1 MDANIRRE
9 LHVGLSEFMLD
20 VTEATFDQEVLLRS
34 HQLPVIVDFW
44 APWCGPCKSLGPLL
58 ERLAIE
64 AGGRFVLAKLN
75 VDENPNLATRYG
87 VQGIPAVKAF
97 RNGQVELEFVG
108 AQPESLVR
116 RFIEQAAPSKVM
128 LAVEQ
133 GRSLMLTHHW
143 REAEVKFRA
152 ALVEDEGNA
161 AAALGLVECLLMQ
174 QQPQEALELLQDF
187 PSGSEWVSAEKL
199 LPLAG
204 LLVETQQGN
213 FEETD
218 APLEAELHQAGRL
231 ILIDNLPAAMDGLLD
246 ILRQDKHY
254 REDLPRRVLLGLF
267 QLLGDE
273 DELTR
278 QYRDELASVLF

>member
-1 MDANIRRE
+1 
-9 LHVGLSEFMLD
+9 VGLNEFMLE

-58 ERLAIE
+58 ERLTIE

-75 VDENPNLATRYG
+75 VDENPSLATRYG

-97 RNGQVELEFVG
+97 RNGEVVLEFVG
-108 AQPESLVR
+108 AQPETLVR
-116 RFIEQAAPSKVM
+116 RFIEQAAPTAVM
-128 LAVEQ
+128 LGVEQ
-133 GRSLMLTHHW
+133 GRSLLRTHHW
-143 REAEVKFRA
+143 SEAEAKFREALA
-152 ALVEDEGNA
+152 EDEDNA

-174 QQPQEALELLQDF
+174 RRPQEALEMLGDF
-187 PSGSEWVSAEKL
+187 PAGSEWATAEKL
-199 LPLAG
+199 QPLAEF
-204 LLVETQQGN
+204 LVDVNRHSAEAG
-213 FEETD
+213 EGD
-218 APLEAELHQAGRL
+218 PLEAELLQAGRL
-231 ILIDNLPAAMDGLLD
+231 IMLDNLPAAMDGLLE

-254 REDLPRRVLLGLF
+254 RDDLPRRILLALF
-267 QLLGDE
+267 HLLGDE